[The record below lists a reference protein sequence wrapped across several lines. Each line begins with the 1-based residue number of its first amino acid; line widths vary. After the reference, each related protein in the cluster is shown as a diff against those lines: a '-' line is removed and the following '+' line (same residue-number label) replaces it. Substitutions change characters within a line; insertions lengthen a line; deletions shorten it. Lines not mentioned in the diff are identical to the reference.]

1 MYLRVFL
8 STLES
13 EDVVEKDLDSF
24 RNENAKDLDEQR
36 SG

>member
-13 EDVVEKDLDSF
+13 EDAAEKDLDSF
-24 RNENAKDLDEQR
+24 RNEKAKDLDEQR